1 MNPLMLGGLFDLA
14 GKVFDKVFPNPAQA
28 AEAKLKLFEMQQK
41 GELAVLEAETKLAMG
56 QMDINKVEAASDSF
70 FKSGW
75 RPAVGWTCVF
85 GLSYQFVFHPFA
97 VFFLQIAESKATLPM
112 LDLNTLMTLLFGL
125 LGLGAYRTVEKIKH
139 VTK

>member
-14 GKVFDKVFPNPAQA
+14 NKVFDKIFPDPEQ
-28 AEAKLKLFEMQQK
+28 KLKAQIEMLKLQQS
-41 GELAVLEAETKLAMG
+41 GELAILDAETKLAIG
-56 QMDINKVEAASDSF
+56 QLDINKVEAGSDSF

-85 GLSYQFVFHPFA
+85 GLVYQFVFLPFA
-97 VFFLQIAESKATLPM
+97 TFFLEVYGVTEKLPAM
-112 LDLNTLMTLLFGL
+112 NLDTLMTLLFGL
-125 LGLGAYRTVEKIKH
+125 LGLGAYRTVEKVKG

>member
-1 MNPLMLGGLFDLA
+1 MNPLLLGGLFDLA
-14 GKVFDKVFPNPAQA
+14 GKVFDKLFPNPAQA

-41 GELAVLEAETKLAMG
+41 GELAVLEAETQLAMG
-56 QMDINKVEAASDSF
+56 QMEINKVEAGSDSF

-75 RPAVGWTCVF
+75 RPAVGWTCVM
-85 GLSYQFVFHPFA
+85 GLSYQFVLHPFA
-97 VFFLQIAESKATLPM
+97 TFFLQIYEVKAVLPT

-125 LGLGAYRTVEKIKH
+125 LGLGAYRTVEKVKG